1 MINIFKNNFM
11 FIFSVAFLMT
21 FATTNIIYD
30 MHTDKNWDEIIAVSQ
45 GVLTGHPPWRA
56 FQNRLLMPI
65 IISLLEGLSNPKNEI
80 LFVYCVG
87 IFIHNILL
95 VAIFSKLF
103 GRFCSILAVLFWCF
117 GFILYQDYY
126 LYSWDIFDLSLFL
139 IVWFVLYTSSNV
151 NLLIIIFPLAL
162 FNRESALFLPIA
174 YWLVQTNFDNI
185 GINTVWTKICSQT
198 TLITITLL
206 LAGIFWTKF
215 IRDYLFLGSSFGGL
229 DLENYLI
236 GNHIYFSENLFNMFF
251 NNWISNVLPINLIT
265 IFYLIFVIKNIWRS
279 DTIIPKIASTFWI
292 ILLVNIL
299 VFGVFNETRMHF
311 ILLGFYL
318 FHNISFIHNSYL
330 QK

>member
-30 MHTDKNWDEIIAVSQ
+30 MHTDENWDEIIAVSQ
-45 GVLTGHPPWRA
+45 GVLTGYPPWRA

-103 GRFCSILAVLFWCF
+103 GRFCSILAVLLWCF

-126 LYSWDIFDLSLFL
+126 LYPWDIFDLSLFL

-162 FNRESALFLPIA
+162 LNRESALFLPIA
-174 YWLVQTNFDNI
+174 YWLVQTSFDNI
-185 GINTVWTKICSQT
+185 NINTVWSKIFSQT

-206 LAGIFWTKF
+206 LVGIFWTKF
-215 IRDYLFLGSSFGGL
+215 IRDYFFIGSSSGGF

-236 GNHIYFSENLFNMFF
+236 GNHIYFSKNLFNMFF
-251 NNWISNVLPINLIT
+251 NNWISDVLPINLIT
-265 IFYLIFVIKNIWRS
+265 IFYLIFVIKSIWRS
-279 DTIIPKIASTFWI
+279 DTIMPKIASTFWI

-318 FHNISFIHNSYL
+318 FHNISFIQNSYMR
-330 QK
+330 K